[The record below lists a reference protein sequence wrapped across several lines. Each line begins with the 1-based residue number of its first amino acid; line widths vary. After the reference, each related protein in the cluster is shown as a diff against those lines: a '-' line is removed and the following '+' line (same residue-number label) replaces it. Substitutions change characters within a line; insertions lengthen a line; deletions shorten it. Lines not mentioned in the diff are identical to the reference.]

1 MLALLAVKI
10 GPPSEPKKIIIKNI
24 EFINFCEVKERL
36 NDVQNSG

>member
-1 MLALLAVKI
+1 VL
-10 GPPSEPKKIIIKNI
+10 KNI